1 MNKSIC
7 KILINDIF
15 DELKEENKRLLNDLS
30 LAQKRIKL
38 FEKYRNCLN
47 SFDNNCNCD
56 QNIGN
61 KLLFKNL
68 EKEFECVF
76 NSAKVLE
83 NKKNIKTI
91 DNKVNDIQ
99 SNDHKN
105 NDNLEKVIQFCNKLK
120 NNNKSPESDN
130 SSLNIDYKNEKIVP
144 QINEII
150 EVFDDQSIDS
160 QNNEQLSDSSRPIIK
175 SKPKNKVKF
184 YSKEEVLLK
193 ISRDEVIIEDDFK
206 DHSISGK

>member
-1 MNKSIC
+1 
-7 KILINDIF
+7 
-15 DELKEENKRLLNDLS
+15 
-30 LAQKRIKL
+30 
-38 FEKYRNCLN
+38 
-47 SFDNNCNCD
+47 
-56 QNIGN
+56 
-61 KLLFKNL
+61 L

-193 ISRDEVIIEDDFK
+193 ISRDEVVIEDDFK